1 MVSKRVVHYN
11 DCPIGVCLHQYL
23 DLYNAYIALVHP
35 LVSYYGYARTLV

>member
-1 MVSKRVVHYN
+1 MVSKMVVHYN

-23 DLYNAYIALVHP
+23 DLNTYIALVHP